1 MVRTTAGGIAV
12 AFLVLS
18 VSGCGLRSA
27 ATLPAV
33 PNSVPLERY
42 AHVAPVPNVGGV
54 YNGTATETSGGKSIK
69 AKLKLT
75 IRQSGSKFT
84 GIFDMI
90 LKKLQDQFPIIKGAV
105 GTENGKTV
113 LHFVIEGSPG
123 RNAKAFA
130 TVTGSLIKGRAKV
143 SSKNG
148 PAVFF
153 KYSAK
158 K

>member
-1 MVRTTAGGIAV
+1 MVRTTAWGIAV
-12 AFLVLS
+12 AFLALS
-18 VSGCGLRSA
+18 LSGCGLRSA

-33 PNSVPLERY
+33 SSSAPY

-54 YNGTATETSGGKSIK
+54 YNGAATETSGGKSIK

-75 IRQSGSKFT
+75 IKQSGSKFT
-84 GIFDMI
+84 GIFDLI
-90 LKKLQDQFPIIKGAV
+90 LKKLQDPFPIIKGAV

-130 TVTGSLIKGRAKV
+130 TVSGSLIKGRAKV

-148 PAVFF
+148 PAVYF